1 MEISAKNQANQ
12 TISRL
17 NKQVVAERAKMFRE
31 QQESKAVLQEEFRLK
46 EARLEQSLH
55 LLERSVK
62 AVEEREA
69 GWQEERAALLGAR
82 DRAVKLLAAE
92 YEEENLT
99 REQRRSLTAE
109 VVRLVVSNSNKTSH
123 CDCANCTSWQ
133 TLPFKQN
140 SHQLYIKG
148 SINNKASNW
157 QIVALF

>member
-17 NKQVVAERAKMFRE
+17 NKQVVAERAKMFSE

-55 LLERSVK
+55 LLERSVN
-62 AVEEREA
+62 AVEQREV
-69 GWQEERAALLGAR
+69 GWQEERAALLVAR

-99 REQRRSLTAE
+99 GEQRRSLTAE
-109 VVRLVVSNSNKTSH
+109 VVGLAGH
-123 CDCANCTSWQ
+123 
-133 TLPFKQN
+133 
-140 SHQLYIKG
+140 IKF
-148 SINNKASNW
+148 
-157 QIVALF
+157 Q